1 MPGTSHEI
9 NAGQLYCQMDGK
21 GLPVVLLHGF
31 SLDLRMWE
39 EQSAALTNHFRV
51 LRYDMRGF
59 GRSSLPTAQAYSHAG
74 DLHELLSLLNAL
86 PAHLVGFSNGGRIA
100 IRFALA
106 YPQAVRSLT
115 LVDSVLDGHAWSAD
129 WISLWGPIENTAKA
143 GDMATAKRLWLE
155 HPLFAPARE
164 RSDLAARLSEM
175 VQDYSGWHWLH
186 ADPGV
191 AQGAPAIKRLNEIRV
206 PSLIVAGER
215 DLPDLHRIADT
226 LASGIVG
233 AVRVQIPGVGHMANM
248 EAPLDFNRHL
258 SDFLTSQVD

>member
-1 MPGTSHEI
+1 MQGTFHVI

-39 EQSAALTNHFRV
+39 EQSAALTDRFRV
-51 LRYDMRGF
+51 IRYDMRGF
-59 GRSSLPTAQAYSHAG
+59 GRSSLPSAKAYSHAD
-74 DLHELLSLLNAL
+74 DLHELLSRLNAT
-86 PAHLVGFSNGGRIA
+86 PAHVVGFSNGGRIA

-115 LVDSVLDGHAWSAD
+115 LVDSVLDGHAWSTD

-143 GDMATAKRLWLE
+143 GDMPAAKRLWLE

-164 RSDLAARLSEM
+164 RSDLATRLSEM
-175 VQDYSGWHWLH
+175 VQDYSGWHWVN

-191 AQGAPAIKRLNEIRV
+191 APGAPAIKRLNEIRV
-206 PSLIVAGER
+206 PSLIVVGER
-215 DLPDLHRIADT
+215 DLLDLHRIADT

-233 AVRVQIPGVGHMANM
+233 AVRVQIPGVGHMSNM

-258 SDFLTSQVD
+258 LDFLTS